1 MKTKTKEGCSTRKH
15 FHEEKYREDW
25 SYPQSQK
32 SIFDQ
37 QKLRAIKPSKI
48 LDSKHWAFSTPTKN
62 SLQLLRNFLGE
73 I

>member
-48 LDSKHWAFSTPTKN
+48 LDLKWWGEHLVPQQKIAFN
-62 SLQLLRNFLGE
+62 Y
-73 I
+73 